1 MLFNKFLR
9 KFNKT
14 HIFNLS
20 WFNKPSMK
28 FRLLSIPF
36 KRFSSFPFQQQ
47 KETQNDK
54 EEELQLREIQKRPKY
69 ESAMAFLVTGE
80 NKRALKTLLQ
90 LKEDL
95 VEENKQISSDYLF
108 LHKKVISAYKF
119 EKEIDEIPDV
129 LNDYYRISLKLYDSD
144 LNSLFS
150 EVEYVAI
157 NLIHIDPKKA
167 VLFLKEII
175 ENQIF
180 PPFFNHIFLYYLGTS
195 FLMVGSNYGDA
206 IKCLSD
212 SLKSVEDNYLKGCI
226 LNNYCCAL
234 LWEKS
239 TENIQKLAD
248 IDKIDTAEYSK
259 KTTKDLFEIVK
270 KFKET
275 IILTEGIELKY
286 EDNIDFDFENM
297 SLNNEEEKNKLIF
310 RYVLTKEFDL
320 KSNKNVVKELVYNC
334 LTQGK
339 LKNTILK
346 HRVSGLIFSNLG
358 EIYFMMKEYKVLFY

>member
-1 MLFNKFLR
+1 MSF
-9 KFNKT
+9 
-14 HIFNLS
+14 
-20 WFNKPSMK
+20 P
-28 FRLLSIPF
+28 LLSIPF

-47 KETQNDK
+47 KEPQN
-54 EEELQLREIQKRPKY
+54 EEEIELREIQKRPKY
-69 ESAMAFLVTGE
+69 ESAMACLVTGD

-95 VEENKQISSDYLF
+95 VEENKEISSDYLF
-108 LHKKVISAYKF
+108 LLKKVISAYKF
-119 EKEIDEIPDV
+119 EKELDKIPDV
-129 LNDYYRISLKLYDSD
+129 LDNYYRISLKLYDSD

-157 NLIHIDPKKA
+157 NLIHIEPKKA

-212 SLKSVEDNYLKGCI
+212 SLNSVEDDYLKGCI
-226 LNNYCCAL
+226 LNNYCCAV

-239 TENIQKLAD
+239 TENINKLKD
-248 IDKIDTAEYSK
+248 IDKMDTAEYSK
-259 KTTKDLFEIVK
+259 QTTKDLFEIVK

-286 EDNIDFDFENM
+286 EDKIDFDYENM
-297 SLNNEEEKNKLIF
+297 SINNEEEKSKLLI

-320 KSNKNVVKELVYNC
+320 KSNKNVVIELVFD
-334 LTQGK
+334 
-339 LKNTILK
+339 
-346 HRVSGLIFSNLG
+346 V
-358 EIYFMMKEYKVLFY
+358 